1 MEEPARVDAVGCVMS
16 TSSST
21 QVGQVAFRKRVLQI
35 IRNLNQIQPFWLV
48 IKELF
53 PTVST
58 NVTLGTL
65 GMGLLF
71 QTGAAPPRASSARQ
85 ALLPLQAQRLAL
97 IVAPAFIQPLLVQQP
112 AAYATQII

>member
-1 MEEPARVDAVGCVMS
+1 
-16 TSSST
+16 
-21 QVGQVAFRKRVLQI
+21 VLQI
-35 IRNLNQIQPFWLV
+35 IRNPNHFHPFWLV
-48 IKELF
+48 IKDLIPF
-53 PTVST
+53 VST

-65 GMGLLF
+65 GMGPLF

-112 AAYATQII
+112 AAYATQMT